1 MCAAT
6 AAQRR
11 KKSCHACSCRRWE
24 RSFPSSSQSR
34 RSPSS
39 YLRSC
44 CTPCAKS
51 RARAAA
57 GAIAPAAPAAV
68 RTVRPA
74 RRIKK
79 ADSKPAP
86 PRAERASEISTF
98 AHTEFL
104 QRGSRRASCAAGTL
118 HLPKAQKNGVRQLR
132 SKGKKVI
139 ACSPRALSPGSSRR
153 MPSLWA
159 RFPSASAV
167 SGSPFHGSMAM

>member
-74 RRIKK
+74 RRIVG
-79 ADSKPAP
+79 P
-86 PRAERASEISTF
+86 PLNPPPPGGARPPKFFPFPHRDF
-98 AHTEFL
+98 F
-104 QRGSRRASCAAGTL
+104 QGGPRRASCAAGTL